1 MMDILQLLHKLQ
13 MAEIPAFK
21 NINPLTLQEDEA
33 RDLFR
38 MNLPPL
44 EWINAV
50 AQNEKHELVEKRFI
64 GVSENNWREQMK
76 DWLEKENLTLLQ
88 QPNPQFGAG
97 EAWLEYFSQPLKSV
111 NLKALNDHFERWE
124 IPIPRIPVPKDQQE
138 VLRHKAPVP
147 AQEIYARLDAE
158 ELGRELQKLRSGES
172 VSEGIQFGFAP
183 GDVGTGILGIGISQR
198 SK

>member
-1 MMDILQLLHKLQ
+1 MSIMTEDQVKLLHKLQ

-38 MNLPPL
+38 MNLPQL
-44 EWINAV
+44 EWINAA
-50 AQNEKHELVEKRFI
+50 AQNENHELVEKRFI
-64 GVSENNWREQMK
+64 GVSENNCSEQMK

-111 NLKALNDHFERWE
+111 NFKALSDHFDRWE
-124 IPIPRIPVPKDQQE
+124 IPIPRIPVPKEQQE
-138 VLRHKAPVP
+138 VLRHKAPIP

-158 ELGRELQKLRSGES
+158 ELGQELQKLRLRANS
-172 VSEGIQFGFAP
+172 
-183 GDVGTGILGIGISQR
+183 
-198 SK
+198 

>member
-1 MMDILQLLHKLQ
+1 MSIMTEDQVKLLHKLQ

-44 EWINAV
+44 EWINAA

-64 GVSENNWREQMK
+64 GVSENNCREQMK

-124 IPIPRIPVPKDQQE
+124 IPIPKI
-138 VLRHKAPVP
+138 
-147 AQEIYARLDAE
+147 
-158 ELGRELQKLRSGES
+158 RSLCS
-172 VSEGIQFGFAP
+172 TSERNLSNAS
-183 GDVGTGILGIGISQR
+183 LNC
-198 SK
+198 K

>member
-1 MMDILQLLHKLQ
+1 MSIMTEDQVKLLHKLQ

-44 EWINAV
+44 EWINAA

-64 GVSENNWREQMK
+64 GVSENNCREQMK

-97 EAWLEYFSQPLKSV
+97 EAWLENQPL
-111 NLKALNDHFERWE
+111 LGCETAICTERKFLYE
-124 IPIPRIPVPKDQQE
+124 
-138 VLRHKAPVP
+138 P
-147 AQEIYARLDAE
+147 A
-158 ELGRELQKLRSGES
+158 
-172 VSEGIQFGFAP
+172 
-183 GDVGTGILGIGISQR
+183 
-198 SK
+198 